1 MKTIG
6 IELGSSNTKIYVK
19 GKGVLYQ
26 DSTAIAFLKNEET
39 VLAVGHK
46 AEKLVGKT
54 PPDVEAVFPIEEGVI
69 KNYKATFLF
78 LNHLI
83 NKCLGFLKFLKPE
96 IILSIPVKLNSVELK
111 GFTEIF
117 DEIKIRKLY
126 LIKEPILAAIGAKLN
141 LNDARSNLIINLGGG
156 KCDIGIISLGGIV
169 SQELIK
175 LGSDDITVG
184 IKEYIENFYEIKID
198 SPTAKI
204 IRNNLLNLVINKR
217 VEEDTM
223 EIKGK
228 DMHKNISRSIE
239 IKSAEIRNVV
249 IPYINEIVNG
259 IKNVLKTAPSE
270 SIGDFL
276 DKGIYLTGGGA
287 YLKNLDL
294 YISEE
299 IGIKLTIPEK
309 PEMCV
314 LNGLKFVVDNLNLYK
329 QMLRLR

>member
-1 MKTIG
+1 MRTIG

-39 VLAVGHK
+39 VLAIGHK
-46 AEKLVGKT
+46 AEKLTGKA

-83 NKCLGFLKFLKPE
+83 NKSLGFLKFLKPE
-96 IILSIPVKLNSVELK
+96 IILSIPVELNSVELK

-117 DEIKIRKLY
+117 DEIKIKKLY

-141 LNDARSNLIINLGGG
+141 LNDSRSHLIINLGGG

-169 SQELIK
+169 AQELVKI
-175 LGSDDITVG
+175 GSDDIAIA

-198 SPTAKI
+198 SSTAKTV
-204 IRNNLLNLVINKR
+204 RNQLLNLVINKR
-217 VEEDTM
+217 IEEDIM

-228 DMHKNISRSIE
+228 DIHKNISRTIE
-239 IKSAEIRNVV
+239 IKSAEIRNVAT
-249 IPYINEIVNG
+249 PYINEIING
-259 IKNVLKTAPSE
+259 IKNVLKAAPSE
-270 SIGDFL
+270 SIGDFI
-276 DKGIYLTGGGA
+276 DKGIFLTGGGA
-287 YLKNLDL
+287 YIKNLDL

-299 IGIKLTIPEK
+299 IGIKPIIPEK
-309 PEMCV
+309 PEICV
-314 LNGLKFVVDNLNLYK
+314 LNGLKFVADNLDLYK
-329 QMLRLR
+329 QILRLK